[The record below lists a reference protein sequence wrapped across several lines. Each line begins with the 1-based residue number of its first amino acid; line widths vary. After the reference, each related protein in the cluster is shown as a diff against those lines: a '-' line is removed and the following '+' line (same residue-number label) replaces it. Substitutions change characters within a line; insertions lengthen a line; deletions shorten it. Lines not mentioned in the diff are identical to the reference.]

1 MPLENNISSEVQPP
15 TSPSDQQFLFP
26 VTPEEFEGIDLTQTD
41 HDLLDGATVLQSVR
55 TPVSNYLLDGDAG
68 STLSTPPTTTHPR
81 ANRLRLGRRNH
92 PGNAGNSAATTS
104 GASEPRPSVSPPG
117 SPVSELPITKKPY
130 VRQQVVEQKSC
141 GTETLESAVQPDGGD
156 TTREDRPCETG
167 SAEPEARSLEPEV
180 QSAREGVASHPLTA
194 NERERLESFYLLYEI
209 ADFIKKPDDRETLQ
223 RLDALCEIAE
233 FRRKK
238 S

>member
-1 MPLENNISSEVQPP
+1 MFFW
-15 TSPSDQQFLFP
+15 SP
-26 VTPEEFEGIDLTQTD
+26 
-41 HDLLDGATVLQSVR
+41 
-55 TPVSNYLLDGDAG
+55 
-68 STLSTPPTTTHPR
+68 
-81 ANRLRLGRRNH
+81 
-92 PGNAGNSAATTS
+92 
-104 GASEPRPSVSPPG
+104 
-117 SPVSELPITKKPY
+117 
-130 VRQQVVEQKSC
+130 VVEQRSC

-156 TTREDRPCETG
+156 TTREGRRCETR
-167 SAEPEARSLEPEV
+167 STEPEARSLEPEV